1 MRKLFKSCAVT
12 FGVLGFFITTGGAAK
27 FELKPFEL
35 VRSFQRIQDEIA
47 LGDRHALGM
56 QKELFSKVRKDLTG
70 FEKGLMWD
78 DRNLRAVLTFAV
90 GGGGRSVLLP
100 FEKSFATSA
109 QYRDLAISISSLNRQ
124 NSAEVLADIDVKMIG
139 GALGASIALVRGLN
153 RADDTSKMIAD
164 LNFVRI
170 TMPGTLYEEA
180 ALRGLLKAHRASGNR
195 KLFLSVA
202 SRYARTFGS
211 SPYSVQ
217 FANEMVAA
225 ALAFDNEKYRT
236 GLVEVITFLEPMAS
250 QSLRD
255 RIARTATVN
264 ARQDLFFAIENISV
278 ETTPE
283 ITMPKPMVSVA
294 DQKVLRVYNSLGEF
308 TVGEATTALADI
320 QMIIPTDLKPENR
333 TLRSITI
340 QALQSIL
347 QESKQDQMQS
357 EMMDPD
363 PDMPSDM
370 NEPKVDKSQMAA
382 TDLSTQSE
390 KLDAFMDDLQGKID
404 GVDALL
410 EKIE

>member
-1 MRKLFKSCAVT
+1 MKKFLKSCAVII
-12 FGVLGFFITTGGAAK
+12 GVLGCSAPAASAGK

-56 QKELFSKVRKDLTG
+56 QKELYKKVRNDLAG
-70 FEKGLMWD
+70 FEKGQTWD

-90 GGGGRSVLLP
+90 GGGGRGVLLP
-100 FEKSFATSA
+100 FEKSFSTSSE
-109 QYRDLAISISSLNRQ
+109 YRDLAVAVSSMNRE
-124 NSAEVLADIDVKMIG
+124 NSATVLAEIDVQKID

-153 RADDTSKMIAD
+153 RTDDIPSMIQD
-164 LNFVRI
+164 LNFVRM

-180 ALRGLLKAHRASGNR
+180 ALRGLLKAHRESGNR
-195 KLFLSVA
+195 KQFQRTA

-217 FANEMVAA
+217 FANEMVAG

-236 GLVEVITFLEPMAS
+236 GLVEIIAFLEPLAS
-250 QSLRD
+250 LSLRD

-278 ETTPE
+278 KTEPE
-283 ITMPKPMVSVA
+283 LMMPKSMVSAA

-308 TVGEATTALADI
+308 TVGEATSALSDL
-320 QMIIPTDLKPENR
+320 QMIIPTELKPENR
-333 TLRSITI
+333 KLRSITI

-347 QESKQDQMQS
+347 QKSQEDKMNPDTANAAPEMSSPAMQTKMDKS
-357 EMMDPD
+357 EMAG
-363 PDMPSDM
+363 SDIS
-370 NEPKVDKSQMAA
+370 VQSQ
-382 TDLSTQSE
+382 
-390 KLDAFMDDLQGKID
+390 KLDEFMDELQGKLD